1 MTFRY
6 CSIALASTLI
16 LMTSC
21 SGNGSVN
28 GQVIET
34 VTTSDS
40 VCEKLSYWVEKVEE
54 ETWNLDY
61 TPDYRVPGF
70 FFFGMKEDLE
80 SAGFT
85 ILDKSVGLYDNEI
98 ATLIEVAEICLSPE
112 AITILENSLS
122 ILYKE

>member
-1 MTFRY
+1 MKFRY
-6 CSIALASTLI
+6 FLIALASVLI
-16 LMTSC
+16 FMTSC
-21 SGNGSVN
+21 SDNGSVN
-28 GQVIET
+28 GQITET

-61 TPDYRVPGF
+61 TPDYQVPGF

-85 ILDKSVGLYDNEI
+85 VPEKSSGSYDDEI
-98 ATLIEVAEICLSPE
+98 ATFINVARTCLSAG
-112 AITILENSLS
+112 AIIVLENSLS
-122 ILYKE
+122 SFFEE